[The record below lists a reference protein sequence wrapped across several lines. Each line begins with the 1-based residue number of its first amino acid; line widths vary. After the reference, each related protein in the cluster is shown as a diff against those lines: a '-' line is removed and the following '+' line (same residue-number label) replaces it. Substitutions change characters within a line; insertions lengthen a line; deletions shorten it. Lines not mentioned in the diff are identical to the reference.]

1 MKIAKAFKLLA
12 SGLIA
17 IFGFTIPASAVDLSL
32 MFNANDNQAEVL
44 TDLVERY
51 KQIEPDVNIELNL
64 VGYNVIREQLPAQ
77 LEAGTGPDIGL
88 ITDLG
93 GLNPYYIDITPY
105 VNVQEWED
113 AYGSVLPWYRA
124 GAPDGIFAFHSEL
137 TVTGPYVNLTMFDD
151 AEVDVPEPGATWD
164 EWADA
169 TKQVMEKTDSYAGMV
184 MDRSGH
190 RMAGPAMS
198 YGAKYFDSNGKL
210 IVDDGFR
217 AFSERMVQW
226 HEDGLMPPDIWPA
239 VSGSKYANGNDMFF
253 NEDVPFY
260 MSGSWNVGNV
270 QNNVGD
276 QFEWAVVPVPCGPSG
291 CGIMPGGAGFAAFKH
306 SEHPEEAAKFVAWL
320 GSYDIARE
328 WYSRIFAIPAHSKI
342 QSEGIDYTS
351 FGAEQPVSDG
361 LNIFATAAAKAK
373 TETPQAYQLQG
384 SKFGFVI
391 YNATTQYLA
400 EVMNDN
406 IDMDTAL
413 ERIREEIA
421 KNASE

>member
-17 IFGFTIPASAVDLSL
+17 IFGFTIPVSAVDLSL

-169 TKQVMEKTDSYAGMV
+169 TKQVMDNTDSYAGMV

-400 EVMNDN
+400 EVMNGN
-406 IDMDTAL
+406 ISMDTAL

-421 KNASE
+421 KNAK